1 MSFMTTYCGWC
12 PCSCCKAPEEPSE
25 SNSVDSRGVPK
36 HGNNTK
42 PRGMTTTSLTN
53 PAYESEDLHNLSAM
67 VGERGMAENDGEIV
81 IVTQPTQKKQQQQ
94 QQ

>member
-1 MSFMTTYCGWC
+1 
-12 PCSCCKAPEEPSE
+12 
-25 SNSVDSRGVPK
+25 
-36 HGNNTK
+36 
-42 PRGMTTTSLTN
+42 MTTTSLTN